1 VAGFLDTQST
11 TNQTE
16 AIYIAYF
23 TRAGDGPGV
32 VFWTDAFANFTAG
45 GATIDQ
51 AATLIAQSFAVQP
64 EATATYAFLAAPPNP
79 LNPSNPTQ
87 IAGVDAFIEQVYQNL
102 FNRSADSAGLAFWQ
116 NAILTGQV
124 TVGAAV
130 YTIANGATGSDQ
142 TVLANKI
149 AAAEFFTTDTFG
161 ANLGTTNPLSPTF
174 LAEAHASVTN
184 VTSPTT
190 LAESQASTTAYIA
203 APLGTFVL
211 TVNEDT
217 VGTQFSNVLGTAGG
231 AGETL
236 TNGDVITGNAGQTVT
251 IQVTDS
257 TVAPG
262 VAIINGS
269 GLLNLVVSA
278 SNNLATVTNGGFNAL
293 QWGTTTPIGT
303 VEITPTA
310 QNTVTGISNASPT
323 GIGVIELNAANN
335 NASLYVGFNSSGIG
349 NFSIDSG
356 VSTANPGTLDA
367 TGTTIFANG
376 LANALTAANI
386 QFTGTNWDVI
396 NLGTNAH
403 NVTLTGTGTDF
414 VTFGALPTS
423 GGLNVDFHTMANAQN
438 LTFQVGALNTNTGN
452 TVTIEGG
459 GLAAN
464 DTVTALGMM
473 TSEALNLSGVDNL
486 VTDFRGGNM
495 TFNGLN
501 VFGLQTLTV
510 NAAPGA
516 VQPGFE
522 DNFINM
528 NVDPLVLNING
539 PVGLVNF
546 DAIGPAGMLTV
557 NFGGNAAA
565 VTFDGLAVLDVAS
578 LTVNFNEGFKAGSA
592 VGEINADLITTTFLE
607 VTDGAAST
615 NDTVALGGTAALT
628 QLTVQATANAA
639 TMHVTDFLLPVV
651 INAPHASVNV
661 TAVATDS
668 TAWLS
673 GVTDL
678 SNLSNDAFHIVT
690 VFAEGDGSVALIGP
704 HFLHLISAVDLSTA
718 GGIGEIDITAGGA
731 NSVAHLTS
739 FVTGGSIG
747 NINVTARGAGSSAT
761 ISTGTLILGSINSIN
776 VSAQGTDSTALI
788 VTIDPLSIQN
798 VTITAS
804 GVGSVAAIEH
814 LVGITGNVP
823 NITITASGNSSFA
836 GLVGVPNIIAA
847 GDITNINV
855 TASGDDSAAVLFFPT
870 LTFSDIAQINVT
882 ASGDGA
888 FALGDVVAL
897 NTIQQ
902 ASVTASGVG
911 SLAIEILDPLFIGTV
926 TVTTS
931 ALGDGDPILHPASLS
946 VPFPF
951 IPPALLVQGPLGL
964 FSGGSA
970 SESTAIL
977 SYGDH
982 QVTNGGVINASG
994 AGFFDLEQTFHG
1006 GFQVNAANTGGF
1018 TFLVGFS
1025 GFTDDHF
1032 LTTTINSAST
1042 FNFIQAGVENMVIS
1056 TGFAN
1061 ATSTPGNLNGNTFDM
1076 GTAFRDTG
1084 GGPHFDPFGLG
1095 GVGVTSAAQA
1105 VGISGGVANEII
1117 KTGFT
1122 SGGTNAFQF
1131 QGQLEIGHGFGAGVA
1146 MVSAT
1151 STTGNFLADGAG
1163 SYLTLITDALAAN
1176 VTNTNTVGGGNLHYV
1191 EATFGGNPWV
1201 AVVPGAATGGPPATT
1216 GHVVQVVELVGVP
1229 SIVAHDI
1236 SA

>member
-102 FNRSADSAGLAFWQ
+102 FNRSADSAGLQFWQ

-130 YTIANGATGSDQ
+130 YTIANGATGADQ

-149 AAAEFFTTDTFG
+149 AAAEFFTTDTFA
-161 ANLGTTNPLSPTF
+161 ANLGTTTPLSPTF

-190 LAESQASTTAYIA
+190 LAESQSATAAYVAS
-203 APLGTFVL
+203 PGGTFVL

-236 TNGDVITGNAGQTVT
+236 TNGDVITGNAAQTVT

-257 TVAPG
+257 TTAPG
-262 VAIINGS
+262 VATINGS
-269 GLLNLVVSA
+269 GLVNLVVSA

-323 GIGVIELNAANN
+323 GIGVIEINAANN

-349 NFSIDSG
+349 NFALDSG
-356 VSTANPGTLDA
+356 VSNANPGTLDA

-386 QFTGTNWDVI
+386 AFTGTNWDVI

-403 NVTLTGTGTDF
+403 TVTMTGTGTDF

-452 TVTIEGG
+452 AVTIEGG

-464 DTVTALGMM
+464 DTVTALGMT
-473 TSEALNLSGVDNL
+473 TSEALVMSGVDNL

-495 TFNGLN
+495 NFNGLN
-501 VFGLQTLTV
+501 VVGLQTLTV

-516 VQPGFE
+516 VPQGFE
-522 DNFINM
+522 DTFSNM
-528 NVDPLVLNING
+528 NVDPMVVNING

-546 DAIGPAGMLTV
+546 DAIGPAGSVTV

-578 LTVNFNEGFKAGSA
+578 LTVNFNEGFLAGSA
-592 VGEINADLITTTFLE
+592 VGEIDADVINTTTLV
-607 VTDGAAST
+607 VTDGAKST

-628 QLTVQATANAA
+628 QLTIQATANSAV
-639 TMHVTDFLLPVV
+639 MHVTDAVFPVV

-678 SNLSNDAFHIVT
+678 SNLSNDAFHVVT
-690 VFAEGDGSVALIGP
+690 VFAEGDGSLALIGP
-704 HFLHLISAVDLSTA
+704 HVHAGPFDLSTL

-731 NSVAHLTS
+731 NSVAHLTH
-739 FVTGGSIG
+739 FATGGSVG
-747 NINVTARGAGSSAT
+747 NINVTARGNGSSAT
-761 ISTGTLILGSINSIN
+761 ISTGTLALGSINSIN
-776 VSAQGTDSTALI
+776 VSAQGTDSTAI
-788 VTIDPLSIQN
+788 IGTIDPLSIQN

-804 GVGSVAAIEH
+804 GVGSVAVIEH
-814 LVGITGNVP
+814 LVGITGTVA
-823 NITITASGNSSFA
+823 NINITASGNSSFA
-836 GLVGVPNIIAA
+836 GLVSPLNAIAA
-847 GDITNINV
+847 GDISSINV

-870 LTFSDIAQINVT
+870 LTFSDINQINVT

-888 FALGDVVAL
+888 FALGEVVAL
-897 NTIQQ
+897 NSIQA

-911 SLAIEILDPLFIGTV
+911 SLAVEILDPLFIGTV

-931 ALGDGDPILHPASLS
+931 ALGDGDPIIHPPSLS
-946 VPFPF
+946 FPPIPPFP
-951 IPPALLVQGPLGL
+951 PLLVDGIVGL

-970 SESTAIL
+970 SESTAVL
-977 SYGDH
+977 SYGDA

-994 AGFFDLEQTFHG
+994 AGFFDMEQTLHG

-1025 GFTDDHF
+1025 VFTDDHT
-1032 LTTTINSAST
+1032 LTTTINSASN

-1056 TGFAN
+1056 TGSAN

-1076 GTAFRDTG
+1076 GTAWG
-1084 GGPHFDPFGLG
+1084 IGHDPFGNFG
-1095 GVGVTSAAQA
+1095 AGVTSAVQA

-1131 QGQLEIGHGFGAGVA
+1131 QGQLEIGHGLGAGVA
-1146 MVSAT
+1146 MVSSF
-1151 STTGNFLADGAG
+1151 STTGNFLADTSAG
-1163 SYLTLITDALAAN
+1163 SYSALVADALQDAIN
-1176 VTNTNTVGGGNLHYV
+1176 SKGVGGHLAYV
-1191 EATFGGNPWV
+1191 AASFGGNTWV
-1201 AVVPGAATGGPPATT
+1201 AVAPEGMATVTGGGPAPTAFTGT
-1216 GHVVQVVELVGVP
+1216 GHVMQVVELVGVS